1 MNDKS
6 NNRGIVSDQAEG
18 TAQRFNDA
26 GMYTNILEK
35 RRISAHDWIRL
46 SNGSVMV
53 STVKSENSVAS

>member
-26 GMYTNILEK
+26 GMYTKPEK